1 MTQPRDGSRGMC
13 ISIDL
18 FSLACLCV
26 LGHCEHTC
34 NVPVGCQRNWN
45 GSSVDDDSIVD
56 YACANMSNRISN
68 ENRAGSNR
76 KDNFPPL
83 APPKRFAPLLK
94 YTEERFF
101 PSFLPSFFLKAMN
114 KRWWVLDIKSF
125 RSGPSVLKAHKLPS
139 PSYMWTG
146 RMSPEP

>member
-18 FSLACLCV
+18 FSVACLCAGPLRTYV
-26 LGHCEHTC
+26 L
-34 NVPVGCQRNWN
+34 VGCQRNWN
-45 GSSVDDDSIVD
+45 GSSMDDDSIVD

-76 KDNFPPL
+76 KDNFPSL
-83 APPKRFAPLLK
+83 APPKRFASLLK
-94 YTEERFF
+94 YGGKVF
-101 PSFLPSFFLKAMN
+101 PFLPSFFFKAMN

-125 RSGPSVLKAHKLPS
+125 RSGSGPSVLKAHKLPS
-139 PSYMWTG
+139 TSYMWTG
-146 RMSPEP
+146 RMPPEP